1 MDDPQICPPNFHKFT
16 PQKKSIEKGFANPN
30 PKPHPLSPDGL
41 GDKGLG
47 VIDKRKPFCDKKYN
61 KSVNEVRVRGAP
73 KFLQQRGEDP

>member
-1 MDDPQICPPNFHKFT
+1 MDDPQMCPSNFQKFT
-16 PQKKSIEKGFANPN
+16 PPKKSIKKGFAPF
-30 PKPHPLSPDGL
+30 PPDGL